1 MKTTTYTIHRG
12 TVRSSFALYHHVMP
26 IYRRH
31 TLASE
36 SLGKAT
42 ADLIA
47 AEKARQIV
55 DDANGTSAAMAY
67 PGIFA
72 SRVKSTREAEQRC
85 SQALRGAET
94 ELKSATS
101 RAEEARKMHLVPF
114 VPPYVPAKASRVYP
128 ALKTCTSPRRAFAW
142 QVKTGRLRHDPTI
155 AAMYPTTGQML
166 KWTGV
171 KITIDGHEAKGFA
184 DDEFRPAA
192 EVMSDTSFASMV
204 GVPFTVR

>member
-1 MKTTTYTIHRG
+1 MKTYTIHRG
-12 TVRSSFALYHHVMP
+12 TVRSASTLYHHVMP
-26 IYRRH
+26 IYARRER
-31 TLASE
+31 AGK
-36 SLGKAT
+36 SLT
-42 ADLIA
+42 
-47 AEKARQIV
+47 
-55 DDANGTSAAMAY
+55 
-67 PGIFA
+67 
-72 SRVKSTREAEQRC
+72 
-85 SQALRGAET
+85 
-94 ELKSATS
+94 
-101 RAEEARKMHLVPF
+101 EARVDLAHAKQVRLFAGDELVPDQRRIERHVAVAARAQKELRNATERADEARTMHLVQF